1 MKYMKA
7 DKHLPP
13 ALIETLQEYVQGGYI
28 YIPAKAD
35 EHKAWGQESG
45 SRAALDLRNAQ
56 IKAAYRNGAS
66 VEELAK
72 KYYLSPHTIRKIIY
86 SK

>member
-7 DKHLPP
+7 DKHRPP

-72 KYYLSPHTIRKIIY
+72 KYYLSPHTIRQILY